1 MTPDDDASVPDEC
14 GLYRRILPSPDQVV
28 PDENRGCYRVSSA
41 PFLKKRE
48 MSVVLEDR
56 LRADG
61 REPSD
66 ALRNHPG
73 QYLIRLGAGFVRAHG
88 QIVVRNPQPDEPAH
102 GDVIGE
108 KPRRIARA
116 FAAAACWVVAPPEAC
131 AEDMC

>member
-1 MTPDDDASVPDEC
+1 MTPDDDASVSDEC
-14 GLYRRILPSPDQVV
+14 GLYRRILPLPNQVV

-41 PFLKKRE
+41 AFLKKQE

-66 ALRNHPG
+66 ALRNYPD
-73 QYLIRLGAGFVRAHG
+73 QYLVLLKAGFVRAHG
-88 QIVVRNPQPDEPAH
+88 QIVVRSARSDEPAH

-108 KPRRIARA
+108 KPRSIARA
-116 FAAAACWVVAPPEAC
+116 FAAAACWIVAPPEAC
-131 AEDMC
+131 VEDMC